1 MKAKAQRKAAAA
13 TTTRAPAA
21 AAAAPAPSAAASAA
35 PPLVSAEGKRD
46 GGFTAAMYRQYL
58 SAMGFGSIV
67 LYLLLLVVTYATY
80 LFGDVW
86 LSMWIAAT
94 RDADAAA
101 DTDAAGGPVGH
112 HHDDAD
118 VDARVERTARAGGG
132 AALLEAPEGLDGAGM
147 VGVYLGAAA
156 AHLSSVLAT
165 AVCFTLMGVR
175 ASRSLHRTTI
185 RRVLYAPL
193 WWYDATPSG
202 RTLSRFTS
210 DSATIDIQL
219 NQQLDGFVQMAMM
232 GLVLVCTIV
241 AAANMLAI
249 VAAIAIFLFALVTVA
264 ADRSCREVKRLANNA
279 VSPVLTTIGEC
290 KAGAALIRL
299 HGAARFF
306 AGRQSSYVGR
316 WASLAYYVR
325 ALQTWCSHACS
336 GLAIAL
342 GGATSFFLLGT
353 REERSPE
360 LGGLALTCAAA
371 ASPRAPPGPRPP
383 PPPSLAATPSSC
395 PTSSRW

>member
-1 MKAKAQRKAAAA
+1 M

-21 AAAAPAPSAAASAA
+21 AAPPEPAAAAPAAQQ
-35 PPLVSAEGKRD
+35 LVSAEGKRD
-46 GGFTAAMYRQYL
+46 GGFTAVMYRQYL
-58 SAMGFGSIV
+58 SAMGFGSIA
-67 LYLLLLVVTYATY
+67 LYLLLLIVTYATY

-94 RDADAAA
+94 RDADADA
-101 DTDAAGGPVGH
+101 DASADGPVGH
-112 HHDDAD
+112 HHDGDGGAE
-118 VDARVERTARAGGG
+118 ATRTARVGGG

-316 WASLAYYVR
+316 WAALAYYARCGRGARTR
-325 ALQTWCSHACS
+325 ARAS
-336 GLAIAL
+336 
-342 GGATSFFLLGT
+342 
-353 REERSPE
+353 RSPSE
-360 LGGLALTCAAA
+360 A
-371 ASPRAPPGPRPP
+371 
-383 PPPSLAATPSSC
+383 PPPSFSSERARSDC
-395 PTSSRW
+395 RS